1 MERISSWPD
10 KGGQSQG
17 AQLRRLGSRGG
28 GLLASEN
35 KQAQVIPE
43 PEPEPVPQPQPE
55 PEPEPEAEPVLEFD
69 LFDQLATD
77 TADTAFG
84 KHKTSK
90 GDDI

>member
-1 MERISSWPD
+1 M
-10 KGGQSQG
+10 
-17 AQLRRLGSRGG
+17 
-28 GLLASEN
+28 
-35 KQAQVIPE
+35 
-43 PEPEPVPQPQPE
+43 PQPQPE

-84 KHKTSK
+84 GKTSK